1 MIGWLCEAGCFSP
14 LRTTMI
20 CAAGFLLVTEAL
32 FFFSAP
38 AWAPVAAAVVFGTL
52 AVVCWYACI
61 KARG

>member
-1 MIGWLCEAGCFSP
+1 MIGWLCEAGCFNP

-38 AWAPVAAAVVFGTL
+38 AWVPVAAAVVFVVTNTL
-52 AVVCWYACI
+52 CWYACI